1 MLLRAKSYE
10 FISGLEQ
17 GEGIEEVKSG
27 ADCGCLVWKGNGV
40 GCKMRIKGE
49 KGGCCRNKKRKLFVT
64 RMFIYVRKKA
74 DALFSRTPA
83 FSSSN

>member
-10 FISGLEQ
+10 FTNGLGR
-17 GEGIEEVKSG
+17 GEGVEYVKSG
-27 ADCGCLVWKGNGV
+27 ADNACLVWKGNDV
-40 GCKMRIKGE
+40 GCKKRVKGE
-49 KGGCCRNKKRKLFVT
+49 KWGCNRSKKRKLFMI

-74 DALFSRTPA
+74 GVLFTRTPA